1 MSLNSTDQILL
12 HAILNNPQICVI
24 STGPDGKIQS
34 FNKGA
39 ETMLGYK
46 AEEVIGKVT
55 PEIIHDAEEV
65 REQAA
70 RVAKEFGIAVK
81 EGLEA
86 FTTKA
91 TITGATEVNQ
101 WTFIRKDGSRLRAL
115 LGVSILRDENG
126 AMQGYV
132 GVSMQMPPWEKGRE
146 RRKAEVA

>member
-34 FNKGA
+34 FNAGA
-39 ETMLGYK
+39 EAMLGYK
-46 AEEVIGKVT
+46 ADEVIGKVT
-55 PEIIHDAEEV
+55 PEIKFTVTTA
-65 REQAA
+65 
-70 RVAKEFGIAVK
+70 FYGIAVK
-81 EGLEA
+81 PGLEA

-91 TITGATEVNQ
+91 TITGATEIGQ
-101 WTFIRKDGSRLRAL
+101 WTYVRKDRSLLQVL

>member
-1 MSLNSTDQILL
+1 MPLSQTEHILL
-12 HAILNNPQICVI
+12 HAILNNPQICVV

-34 FNKGA
+34 FNAGA
-39 ETMLGYK
+39 EAMLGYK
-46 AEEVIGKVT
+46 ADEVIGKVT

-81 EGLEA
+81 GGVEA

-132 GVSMQMPPWEKGRE
+132 GVSMQMPPWEKGME
-146 RRKAEVA
+146 RRKAG